1 MDFKIANDKGSNII
15 FKGLDTEGK
24 VKGIEGF
31 TYLLFDEIDQF
42 EQEEWV
48 QANLSLRGLPN
59 QKLFATWN
67 PVDEN
72 IWIKKELDRYQ
83 WTALPNTIEG
93 KPESKLSDYSRIQQ
107 SDDGK
112 ILLIKTT
119 YHDNAWITGRG
130 DIPRDQNLIDEY
142 ESLKEVDFNWY
153 NVNVLGKEPK
163 S

>member
-72 IWIKKELDRYQ
+72 I
-83 WTALPNTIEG
+83 
-93 KPESKLSDYSRIQQ
+93 
-107 SDDGK
+107 
-112 ILLIKTT
+112 
-119 YHDNAWITGRG
+119 
-130 DIPRDQNLIDEY
+130 
-142 ESLKEVDFNWY
+142 
-153 NVNVLGKEPK
+153 
-163 S
+163 